1 MRGGADFACTLPD
14 HWLFENTGMKK
25 GDAIPG
31 LVGWEWHGDP
41 AVGEIPG
48 LEVVST
54 AMTTDGQGH
63 DHGPYAATIYPGPK
77 KNFVFNASTCW
88 WADGLSEPPGYLRPK
103 AYTQPRGPDR
113 RVQQITTNLLR
124 HMLRP

>member
-1 MRGGADFACTLPD
+1 
-14 HWLFENTGMKK
+14 MKK
-25 GDAIPG
+25 GDSIPG

-41 AVGEIPG
+41 AVGEIDG
-48 LEVVST
+48 LEIVST

-77 KNFVFNASTCW
+77 AKSNFVFNASTCW

-103 AYTQPRGPDR
+103 AYTQPRGPDDRAR
-113 RVQQITTNLLR
+113 RITANLLKR
-124 HMLRP
+124 MIGA